1 MSSEYLKK
9 NLKKLNNMIRDGIRD
24 ASIKEFKSIITADKY
39 PIIQG
44 NLPINP
50 FAENLVKLV
59 KNVYKSLKNCYEDKT
74 VSKVILD
81 NLNKFNNEVEK
92 LLENKKE
99 LNDEERKQFKRDF
112 TFIKKNIDNGIDNGD
127 IDFKTFKKKLTS
139 VYKKLLKGEDKEK

>member
-1 MSSEYLKK
+1 MVRNGIK
-9 NLKKLNNMIRDGIRD
+9 N
-24 ASIKEFKSIITADKY
+24 ASINEFKKIMSLDKY

-44 NLPINP
+44 ALPINS

-81 NLNKFNNEVEK
+81 NLNKFNDEIEK
-92 LLENKKE
+92 VMENHKE
-99 LNDEERKQFKRDF
+99 LNDEERKQLKRDF

-127 IDFKTFKKKLTS
+127 IDFKNFKKKMTS
-139 VYKKLLKGEDKEK
+139 VYRKLLKGEDKEK